1 MADLKIAIGNWVI
14 RQLVRLAMWAILKF
28 PDHEQEDLLVEF
40 LTRAGCSVN
49 DITPVVLKLKE
60 VHAARRERHA

>member
-1 MADLKIAIGNWVI
+1 MADLKIAVCTWIIG
-14 RQLVRLAMWAILKF
+14 QLMRLSMWAILKF

-60 VHAARRERHA
+60 VHAARRKRLS